1 MLSDPKQPIPI
12 LPEVRQVK
20 PGETH
25 LLCRCGRS
33 SVLPDCTLLC
43 PTALRLEPDREQH
56 LLLCRCGQSQRL
68 PYCDGRHNRPVDGLW
83 ARWRRFIA
91 GD

>member
-1 MLSDPKQPIPI
+1 MSNSQDPL

-20 PGETH
+20 PGDCL

-33 SVLPDCTLLC
+33 SVLPDCAAAC
-43 PTALRLEPDREQH
+43 PDGLRLEPLREQF

-68 PYCDGRHNRPVDGLW
+68 PYCDGRHNAPAPGVR
-83 ARWRRFIA
+83 AKWRRFWRGA
-91 GD
+91 Q